1 MSGKDLIVEQGD
13 IFWVDLGE
21 PAGSD
26 PGYRRPCVV
35 VQNNLYNISRLNTVV
50 VCVLTSNMRLAKM
63 PGNVLLLPEE
73 TGLQKPSVA
82 NISQLFTI
90 DKGALQEKVGNLPD
104 RRTAV
109 ILRGIIDLLR
119 PRN

>member
-1 MSGKDLIVEQGD
+1 
-13 IFWVDLGE
+13 
-21 PAGSD
+21 
-26 PGYRRPCVV
+26 
-35 VQNNLYNISRLNTVV
+35 
-50 VCVLTSNMRLAKM
+50 MRLAKM